1 MENVPEVRDRK
12 KTKSQRKEAIQDK
25 AIGAFLPV
33 HPTKKSPAL
42 PASPEKQEGIC
53 SYKHQSLDVP

>member
-12 KTKSQRKEAIQDK
+12 KAKSQCKEAIQDK

-42 PASPEKQEGIC
+42 PASPEKQGIC
-53 SYKHQSLDVP
+53 SYKHQSPDVP